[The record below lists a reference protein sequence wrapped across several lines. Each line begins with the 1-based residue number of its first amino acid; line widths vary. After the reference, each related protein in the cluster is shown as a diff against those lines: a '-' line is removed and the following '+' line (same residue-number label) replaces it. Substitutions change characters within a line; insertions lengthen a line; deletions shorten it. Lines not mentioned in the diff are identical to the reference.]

1 MRYSTQKAEA
11 RLPLPLLRWINVL
24 KTVPRCKLRDL
35 LKFAT
40 LLLITLQTKSHPSQ
54 TTHSRFSWH

>member
-11 RLPLPLLRWINVL
+11 RYRLPLPLLKLINVL

-40 LLLITLQTKSHPSQ
+40 LLLINL
-54 TTHSRFSWH
+54 